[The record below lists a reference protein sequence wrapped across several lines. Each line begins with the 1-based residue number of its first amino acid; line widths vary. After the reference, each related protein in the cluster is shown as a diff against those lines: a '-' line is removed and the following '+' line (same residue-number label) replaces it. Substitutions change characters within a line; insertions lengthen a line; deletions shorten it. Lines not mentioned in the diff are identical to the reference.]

1 MQASISSSPFG
12 RLPDGREATLYTLRN
27 RNGMQV
33 SISNLG
39 GVITSI
45 LAPDRQGQLGDVCL
59 GLDDAAA
66 YMGESHY
73 FGALIG
79 RYGNRIAKGQFELDG
94 KRYQLDINNGIN
106 HLHGGRDGFH
116 RRLWQVEPSATAE
129 TATLALRYRSPD
141 GEQGYPGNL
150 DVTVHY
156 ELGSDNALHIA
167 FHAVTDQATP
177 VNLTNHAYFNLAG
190 QGDILGHELTIPA
203 DAYTP
208 VDAGLIPTGELRAV
222 QGSAF
227 DFRIPEA
234 IGRRINEEDQQLAHG
249 SGYDHNFA
257 LNRQRQGRLEL
268 AARVREPV
276 SGRVLEVWGQGP
288 GVQFYSG
295 NFLSDALQG
304 KGRVYGFRSGFCL
317 EPQHFPDAPN
327 QPQFAST
334 ILRPGAEYRARMA
347 YRFSTDAQAGS
358 APAADL
364 VHQPI

>member
-12 RLPDGREATLYTLRN
+12 QLPDGRAATLYTLTN
-27 RNGMQV
+27 QHGMQV
-33 SISNLG
+33 CISDLG

-45 LAPDRQGQLGDVCL
+45 LAPDRSGQLGDVCL
-59 GLDDAAA
+59 GFDDATA

-79 RYGNRIAKGQFELDG
+79 RYGNRIAQGQFELDG
-94 KRYQLDINNGIN
+94 KRYQLDVNNGIN
-106 HLHGGRDGFH
+106 HLHGGREGFH
-116 RRLWQVEPSATAE
+116 RKLWQAEAASSAD
-129 TATLALRYRSPD
+129 TATLTLRYRSPD

-150 DVTVHY
+150 DVTVRY
-156 ELGSDNALHIA
+156 ELGGDNALRIA

-208 VDAGLIPTGELRAV
+208 VDAGLIPTGELRPV
-222 QGSAF
+222 QGTAF
-227 DFRIPEA
+227 DFRAPHA
-234 IGRRINEEDQQLAHG
+234 IGARIGASDQQLQHG

-257 LNRQRQGRLEL
+257 LNRQQDGALEL

-276 SGRVLEVWGQGP
+276 SGRVLEVWTQEP

-295 NFLSDALQG
+295 NFLSDAVRG
-304 KGRVYGFRSGFCL
+304 KGRVYDLRSGFCL

-334 ILRPGAEYRARMA
+334 ILRPDAVYRTQMEYR
-347 YRFSTDAQAGS
+347 FTTDAAAG
-358 APAADL
+358 AAGA
-364 VHQPI
+364 

>member
-1 MQASISSSPFG
+1 MQASISRSSFG
-12 RLPDGREATLYTLRN
+12 QLPDGRAATLYTLTN
-27 RNGMQV
+27 QHGMQV
-33 SISNLG
+33 CISDLG

-45 LAPDRQGQLGDVCL
+45 LAPDRNGQLADVCL
-59 GLDDAAA
+59 GFDDAAA

-79 RYGNRIAKGQFELDG
+79 RYGNRIANGQFELDG

-106 HLHGGRDGFH
+106 HLHGGYDGFH
-116 RRLWQVEPSATAE
+116 RRLWQAEPASTADA
-129 TATLALRYRSPD
+129 ATLTLRYRSPD

-150 DVTVHY
+150 DVTARY
-156 ELGSDNALHIA
+156 ELGSDNALRID

-190 QGDILGHELTIPA
+190 QGDILAHELTIPA

-208 VDAGLIPTGELRAV
+208 VDAGLIPTGELCAV
-222 QGSAF
+222 QGTPF
-227 DFRIPEA
+227 DFRTPHA
-234 IGRRINEEDQQLAHG
+234 IGARIGAADPQLAFG

-257 LNRQRQGRLEL
+257 LSGWQEGALAL

-295 NFLSDALQG
+295 NFLSEAVRG
-304 KGRVYGFRSGFCL
+304 KGRVYDFRTGFCL
-317 EPQHFPDAPN
+317 EPQYFPDAPN

-334 ILRPGAEYRARMA
+334 ILRPGAEYRRRME
-347 YRFSTDAQAGS
+347 YRLSTDNTAGQQ
-358 APAADL
+358 PA
-364 VHQPI
+364 

>member
-1 MQASISSSPFG
+1 
-12 RLPDGREATLYTLRN
+12 
-27 RNGMQV
+27 MQV
-33 SISNLG
+33 CISDLG

-45 LAPDRQGQLGDVCL
+45 LAPDRRGQLGDVCL
-59 GLDDAAA
+59 GFDDAAA

-94 KRYQLDINNGIN
+94 KRYQLDVNNGIN
-106 HLHGGRDGFH
+106 HLHGGREGFH
-116 RRLWQVEPSATAE
+116 RKLWQAEACSTADMASL
-129 TATLALRYRSPD
+129 TLRYRSPD

-150 DVTVHY
+150 DVTARY
-156 ELGSDNALHIA
+156 ELASDNALRIV

-208 VDAGLIPTGELRAV
+208 VDAGLIPTGELRPV
-222 QGSAF
+222 QGTAF
-227 DFRIPEA
+227 DFRSPHT
-234 IGRRINEEDQQLAHG
+234 IGARINTSDQQLQHG

-257 LNRQRQGRLEL
+257 LNRQQDGALEL
-268 AARVREPV
+268 AARVHEPV
-276 SGRVLEVWGQGP
+276 SGRVLEVWTQEP

-295 NFLSDALQG
+295 NFLSDAVRG
-304 KGRVYGFRSGFCL
+304 KGRVYDLRSGFCL

-327 QPQFAST
+327 QPQFAPT
-334 ILRPGAEYRARMA
+334 ILRPDGVYRTQME
-347 YRFSTDAQAGS
+347 YRFSTDAAS
-358 APAADL
+358 
-364 VHQPI
+364 V

>member
-12 RLPDGREATLYTLRN
+12 PLPDGRAATLYTLRN
-27 RNGMQV
+27 RHGMQV

-45 LAPDRQGQLGDVCL
+45 LVPDRQGQLGDVCL
-59 GLDDAAA
+59 GFDDAAA

-79 RYGNRIAKGQFELDG
+79 RYGNRIAQGQFELDG
-94 KRYQLDINNGIN
+94 KRYQLDINNGRH

-116 RRLWQVEPSATAE
+116 RRLWQAEPSASAE
-129 TATLALRYRSPD
+129 TATLTLRYRSPD

-167 FHAVTDQATP
+167 FHAVSDQATP

-227 DFRIPEA
+227 DFRTPAA
-234 IGRRINEEDQQLAHG
+234 IGSRINHEDQQLAYG

-257 LNRQRQGRLEL
+257 LNRQQQGTLEL

-295 NFLSDALQG
+295 NFLSEALQG
-304 KGRVYGFRSGFCL
+304 KGRVYRFRSGFCL

-334 ILRPGAEYRARMA
+334 ILRPGSEYRTRMA
-347 YRFSTDAQAGS
+347 YRFSTDAAAGS
-358 APAADL
+358 APAACP
-364 VHQPI
+364 VQQSS